1 MQGVNIDDMSASPSA
16 TPDAITRLHRA
27 CNPIE
32 ELQAE
37 DPRYVDCDEARGEHL
52 VREFARTL
60 RRCAPEQP
68 AIRYIAGHRGVGK
81 TSELNRLK
89 HALENPPAEAE
100 AAPMKVVMFDVSRT
114 LDLNDLDFPD
124 LLVFLAGQ
132 IIEQLGSDRLPGFT
146 PVNTYLE
153 RVWGNLK
160 RVLTSE
166 VELTGA
172 EVDTGFVTLA
182 TEIKNRPDART
193 KLRQEIEKQSTVLI
207 KAVNDVLETA
217 RVAVAEAGLSG
228 LVVLIDGL
236 DKVELRT
243 VRDGRTDTHER
254 LFIERGAQM
263 SSINALMVLTVPI
276 SLVYSPRFTQQE
288 QAVGARSVSVPMI
301 RLHDFGTNQVDRQG
315 LGMRTMMQILEKRCQ
330 HAEVGMDA
338 AFDYVST
345 AEYLC
350 EMSGGHPRHLLSFV
364 QSACSELDALPIT
377 RAAAEEAI
385 IKAARGVEQKLDEKQ
400 WAALARFDAPRRDL
414 EKDELHKEL
423 LFLLHIFEY
432 ANHELWYEVNPILRV
447 LRPFQRAV
455 GGAEQQ

>member
-1 MQGVNIDDMSASPSA
+1 MSSSPSPNA
-16 TPDAITRLHRA
+16 DAITRLHRA

-32 ELQAE
+32 ELKAD

-52 VREFARTL
+52 VHEFARPL
-60 RRCAPEQP
+60 RRSDPEQP

-132 IIEQLGSDRLPGFT
+132 IIEQLGGDRLPGFT
-146 PVNTYLE
+146 PRNEY
-153 RVWGNLK
+153 LK
-160 RVLTSE
+160 RVWDNLKQLLSSE

-182 TEIKNRPDART
+182 TEIRNRPDART
-193 KLRQEIEKQSTVLI
+193 KLRQEIEKQTTVLI
-207 KAVNDVLETA
+207 EAVNDLLATA
-217 RVAVAEAGLSG
+217 RGAAAKAGFSG

-263 SSINALMVLTVPI
+263 RSIEALMVLTVPI

-288 QAVGARSVSVPMI
+288 QATGARSVSVPMI
-301 RLHDFGTNQVDRQG
+301 RLHGFDATEVDPQG
-315 LGMRTMMQILEKRCQ
+315 LGMRTMRQILKKRCE
-330 HAEVGMDA
+330 HAGVDMDE
-338 AFDYVST
+338 AFDHVST
-345 AEYLC
+345 AERLC

-377 RAAAEEAI
+377 RAAADEAI
-385 IKAARGVEQKLDEKQ
+385 VKAARGIEQKLDEKQ
-400 WAALARFDAPRRDL
+400 WEALAQFNAPRRDL
-414 EKDELHKEL
+414 EKDELHREL
-423 LFLLHIFEY
+423 LFLLHIYEY
-432 ANHELWYEVNPILRV
+432 ANHELWYEVNPILRD
-447 LRPFQRAV
+447 LRPFKRAV
-455 GGAEQQ
+455 GGAERQ